1 MHPKGAVEG
10 ARLPVRPLTH
20 SELVAVDVVVAGLL
34 ATVYLTALP
43 RSSTLPDWLHAV
55 LVSLIALPVAVRR
68 VWPMPVFASVA
79 LASIV
84 SVSLGILPD
93 PLLAVAL
100 TAYTAAAIGGHRSRR
115 SWLVIVSS
123 SAVLTFLAV
132 ATGSPQPW
140 PSRFGTLLPG
150 LALVGASWAAGIAVA
165 QRRAYAVWR
174 AEDRVE
180 RAVSD
185 ERLRIA
191 REVHDIVTHNLGV
204 IAVKA
209 AVTRHLARDRP
220 AETLASLA
228 VIEQVSREALAEMR
242 QALRLLRD
250 SDEPRGPAPG
260 LPDVPALVRRA
271 EKAGL
276 TVRSELPEQDD
287 VPSGV
292 SLTAYRIVQ
301 EALTNVIKH
310 VGPTRCSLTIRS
322 TGSELLVEVADDGPV
337 DGRPI
342 RRSAA
347 EGFGLAG
354 MRERVEMHNGDMT
367 AGPLAAGGFQVQV
380 KIPHAPMDGQR

>member
-1 MHPKGAVEG
+1 MHPKGAVRG
-10 ARLPVRPLTH
+10 ARLPVRLLTH
-20 SELVAVDVVVAGLL
+20 SELVAADIVVAGLL

-43 RSSTLPDWLHAV
+43 RSSTLPDWLHGV
-55 LVSLIALPVAVRR
+55 LVSLIALPVALRR

-79 LASIV
+79 FASIV
-84 SVSLGILPD
+84 SVSLGVLPD
-93 PLLAVAL
+93 PLLAAAL
-100 TAYTAAAIGGHRSRR
+100 TAYTAAAIDGQRSRR

-123 SAVLTFLAV
+123 SVVLTFLAV

-174 AEDRVE
+174 AADRVE

-260 LPDVPALVRRA
+260 LPDVPTLVHRA
-271 EKAGL
+271 ENTGL

-287 VPSGV
+287 VPPGV

-310 VGPTRCSLTIRS
+310 AGPTRCSLTVRS

-337 DGRPI
+337 GGRPI
-342 RRSAA
+342 RPSAA

-367 AGPLAAGGFQVQV
+367 AGPLAAGGFQVHV
-380 KIPHAPMDGQR
+380 KIPYAPMGGRQ